1 MVSKDISFVIPV
13 FNRPNE
19 IDELLKSFVNLRGEK
34 DFEIVI
40 VEDGS
45 TNKCDQVIKNYE
57 DLKISYYF
65 KENSG
70 PGYSRNF
77 GMKRA
82 KGSYY
87 IILDSD
93 CILRDDYIENVM
105 KNLNNTYADCFGGV
119 DDAHASFNNFQ
130 KAISFSMTSFITT
143 GHLRGGKWSKDF
155 QPRSFNM
162 GISRIAFNDSGGFI
176 NIHPGEDPDL
186 SLRLYKKGYTIKNY
200 DDVVVFHKRRI
211 SLKSF
216 FTQVYKFGVA
226 RSILNSM
233 HKDSKKIIYWFP
245 FFFSTLFF
253 ISILSIFLYS
263 NMLVYLFFVYFALI
277 LISCTIKNNL
287 ITAILAIITTLTQFF
302 AYALGFLKGNAK
314 IFLRKGD
321 DLESVF
327 PKMFFKVN

>member
-1 MVSKDISFVIPV
+1 MHSKDISFVIPV

-19 IDELLKSFVNLRGEK
+19 IDEHLKSFANLRGHK
-34 DFEIVI
+34 DFDIVI

-45 TNKCDQVIKNYE
+45 TNKCEQLVKNYKY
-57 DLKISYYF
+57 LNVSYYF

-70 PGYSRNF
+70 PGDSRNF

-93 CILRDDYIENVM
+93 CILREDYIENVIY
-105 KNLNNTYADCFGGV
+105 KLNNNYADCFGGV
-119 DDAHASFNNFQ
+119 DDAHDSFSNFQ
-130 KAISFSMTSFITT
+130 KAVSFSMTSFITT

-162 GISRIAFNDSGGFI
+162 GISKSAFDDSGGFI

-186 SLRLYKKGYTIKNY
+186 SLRLYKKGYVIKNY
-200 DDVVVFHKRRI
+200 EDVVVFHKRRI

-226 RSILNSM
+226 RSILNTI

-245 FFFSTLFF
+245 FFFTLLFL
-253 ISILSIFLYS
+253 ISIFSVFLYS
-263 NMLVYLFFVYFALI
+263 NILLFLFFVYFALV

-287 ITAILAIITTLTQFF
+287 IAAILAIITTLTQFF
-302 AYALGFLKGNAK
+302 AYSLGFLKGNVK
-314 IFLRKGD
+314 ILLRRGD
-321 DLESVF
+321 NLESVF

>member
-1 MVSKDISFVIPV
+1 MHSKDISFVIPV

-19 IDELLKSFVNLRGEK
+19 IDELLKSFANLCGDK

-45 TNKCDQVIKNYE
+45 TNKCEQLVKNYK
-57 DLKISYYF
+57 DLNVSYYF

-70 PGYSRNF
+70 PGDSRNF

-93 CILRDDYIENVM
+93 CILREDYIENVIY
-105 KNLNNTYADCFGGV
+105 KLNNNYADCFGGV
-119 DDAHASFNNFQ
+119 DDAHDSFSNFQ
-130 KAISFSMTSFITT
+130 KAVSFSMTSFITT

-162 GISRIAFNDSGGFI
+162 GISKSAFDDSGGFI

-186 SLRLYKKGYTIKNY
+186 SLRLYKKGYVIKNY
-200 DDVVVFHKRRI
+200 EDVVVFHKRRI

-226 RSILNSM
+226 RSILNTI

-245 FFFSTLFF
+245 FFFTLLFL
-253 ISILSIFLYS
+253 ISIFSLFLYS
-263 NMLVYLFFVYFALI
+263 NILVYLFFIYFALI

-287 ITAILAIITTLTQFF
+287 IAAILAIITTLTQFF
-302 AYALGFLKGNAK
+302 AYSLGFLKGNAK
-314 IFLRKGD
+314 ILLRRGD

>member
-19 IDELLKSFVNLRGEK
+19 IHELLKSFVSLSGEK
-34 DFEIVI
+34 DFEIVV

-57 DLKISYYF
+57 DLKISYYL
-65 KENSG
+65 KKNSG
-70 PGYSRNF
+70 PGDSRNF

-93 CILRDDYIENVM
+93 CILREDYFNNVM
-105 KNLNNTYADCFGGV
+105 KNLNNNYADCFGGI
-119 DDAHASFNNFQ
+119 DDAHDSFSNFQ

-162 GISRIAFNDSGGFI
+162 GISKIAFKDSRGFI

-200 DDVVVFHKRRI
+200 EDVVVFHKRRI

-216 FTQVYKFGVA
+216 FTQVYKFGLA
-226 RSILNSM
+226 RSILNFI

-245 FFFSTLFF
+245 FFFSLLFL
-253 ISILSIFLYS
+253 ISIFCLFLYS

-277 LISCTIKNNL
+277 LITCTIKNNP
-287 ITAILAIITTLTQFF
+287 IAAILAIITTLTQFF
-302 AYALGFLKGNAK
+302 AYTLGFLKGNAK

>member
-19 IDELLKSFVNLRGEK
+19 IDELLRSFASLNGEK

-45 TNKCDQVIKNYE
+45 TNKCDQIIKNYNN
-57 DLKISYYF
+57 LNISYYF
-65 KENSG
+65 KKNSG
-70 PGYSRNF
+70 PGDSRNF
-77 GMKRA
+77 GMKKA

-93 CILRDDYIENVM
+93 CILSDDYFENVM
-105 KNLNNTYADCFGGV
+105 INLNNNYADCFGGI
-119 DDAHASFNNFQ
+119 DDAHISFSNFQ

-162 GISRIAFNDSGGFI
+162 GISKIAFEDSRGFI

-186 SLRLYKKGYTIKNY
+186 SLRLYKKGYLIKNY

-216 FTQVYKFGVA
+216 FIQVYKFGVA

-245 FFFSTLFF
+245 FFFSLLL
-253 ISILSIFLYS
+253 ILSIFSIFLFP
-263 NMLVYLFFVYFALI
+263 NKLVFLFFIYFSLI

-287 ITAILAIITTLTQFF
+287 IVAILAIVTTATQFF
-302 AYALGFLKGNAK
+302 AYALGFLKGNTK
-314 IFLRKGD
+314 IFLRKDD
-321 DLESVF
+321 DLESLF

>member
-1 MVSKDISFVIPV
+1 MQSKDISFIIPV
-13 FNRPNE
+13 YNRPDE
-19 IDELLKSFVNLRGEK
+19 IKELLISFDNLFGSK

-45 TNKCDQVIKNYE
+45 TNKCDQIIKNYNN
-57 DLKISYYF
+57 LNISYYF
-65 KENSG
+65 KKNSG
-70 PGYSRNF
+70 PGDSRNF
-77 GMKRA
+77 GMKKA

-93 CILRDDYIENVM
+93 CILSDDYFENVM
-105 KNLNNTYADCFGGV
+105 INLNNNYADCFGGI
-119 DDAHASFNNFQ
+119 DDAHISFSNFQ

-162 GISRIAFNDSGGFI
+162 GISKIAFEDSRGFI

-186 SLRLYKKGYTIKNY
+186 SLRLYKKGYLLKNY

-245 FFFSTLFF
+245 FFFSLLL
-253 ISILSIFLYS
+253 ILSIFSIFLFP
-263 NMLVYLFFVYFALI
+263 NKLVFLFFIYFSLI

-287 ITAILAIITTLTQFF
+287 IVAILAIVTTATQFF
-302 AYALGFLKGNAK
+302 AYALGFLKGNTK
-314 IFLRKGD
+314 IFLRKDD
-321 DLESVF
+321 DLESLF

>member
-1 MVSKDISFVIPV
+1 MHSKDISFVIPV

-19 IDELLKSFVNLRGEK
+19 IDELLKSFANLSGDK

-45 TNKCDQVIKNYE
+45 TNKCEQLVKNYK
-57 DLKISYYF
+57 DLNVSYYF

-70 PGYSRNF
+70 PGDSRNF

-93 CILRDDYIENVM
+93 CILREDYIENVIY
-105 KNLNNTYADCFGGV
+105 KLNNNFADCFGGV
-119 DDAHASFNNFQ
+119 DDAHDSFSNFQ
-130 KAISFSMTSFITT
+130 KAVSFSMTSFITT

-162 GISRIAFNDSGGFI
+162 GISKSAFYDSGGFI

-186 SLRLYKKGYTIKNY
+186 SLRLYKKGYVIKNY
-200 DDVVVFHKRRI
+200 EDVVVFHKRRI

-226 RSILNSM
+226 RSILNTI

-245 FFFSTLFF
+245 FFFTLLFL
-253 ISILSIFLYS
+253 ISIFSVFLYS
-263 NMLVYLFFVYFALI
+263 NILLFLFFVYFALV

-287 ITAILAIITTLTQFF
+287 IAAILAIITTLTQFF
-302 AYALGFLKGNAK
+302 AYSLGFLKGNVK
-314 IFLRKGD
+314 ILLRRGD

>member
-19 IDELLKSFVNLRGEK
+19 IDELLRSFASLNGEK

-45 TNKCDQVIKNYE
+45 TNKCDQIIKNYNN
-57 DLKISYYF
+57 LNISYYF
-65 KENSG
+65 KKNSG
-70 PGYSRNF
+70 PGDSRNF
-77 GMKRA
+77 GMKKA

-93 CILRDDYIENVM
+93 CILRDDYFENVM
-105 KNLNNTYADCFGGV
+105 INLNNNYADCFGGI
-119 DDAHASFNNFQ
+119 DDAHISFSNFQ

-162 GISRIAFNDSGGFI
+162 GISKIAFEDSRGFI

-186 SLRLYKKGYTIKNY
+186 SLRLYKKGYLLKNY

-245 FFFSTLFF
+245 FFFSLLL
-253 ISILSIFLYS
+253 ILSIFSIFLHS
-263 NMLVYLFFVYFALI
+263 NMLVYLFFIYFALI

-302 AYALGFLKGNAK
+302 AYALGFLKGNTK
-314 IFLRKGD
+314 IFLRKDD
-321 DLESVF
+321 DLELLF

>member
-19 IDELLKSFVNLRGEK
+19 IDELLRSFASLNGEK
-34 DFEIVI
+34 DFEIII

-45 TNKCDQVIKNYE
+45 TNKCDQIIKNYNN
-57 DLKISYYF
+57 LNISYYF
-65 KENSG
+65 KKNSG
-70 PGYSRNF
+70 PGDSRNF
-77 GMKRA
+77 GMKKA

-93 CILRDDYIENVM
+93 CILSDDYFENVM
-105 KNLNNTYADCFGGV
+105 INLNNNYADCFGGI
-119 DDAHASFNNFQ
+119 DDAHISFSNFQ

-162 GISRIAFNDSGGFI
+162 GISKIAFEDSRGFI

-186 SLRLYKKGYTIKNY
+186 SLRLYKKGYLIKNY

-245 FFFSTLFF
+245 FFFSLLL
-253 ISILSIFLYS
+253 ILSIFSIFLFP
-263 NMLVYLFFVYFALI
+263 NKLVFLFFIYFSLI

-287 ITAILAIITTLTQFF
+287 IVAILAIVTTATQFF
-302 AYALGFLKGNAK
+302 AYALGFLKGNTK
-314 IFLRKGD
+314 IFLRKDD
-321 DLESVF
+321 DLESLF

>member
-19 IDELLKSFVNLRGEK
+19 IDELLRSFASLNGEK

-45 TNKCDQVIKNYE
+45 TNKCDQIIKNYNN
-57 DLKISYYF
+57 LNISYYF
-65 KENSG
+65 KKNSG
-70 PGYSRNF
+70 PGDSRNF
-77 GMKRA
+77 GMKKA

-93 CILRDDYIENVM
+93 CILRDDYFENVM
-105 KNLNNTYADCFGGV
+105 INLNNNYADCFGGI
-119 DDAHASFNNFQ
+119 DDAHISFSNFQ

-162 GISRIAFNDSGGFI
+162 GISKIAFEDSRGFI

-186 SLRLYKKGYTIKNY
+186 SLRLYKKGYLIKNY

-245 FFFSTLFF
+245 FFFSLLL
-253 ISILSIFLYS
+253 ILSIFSIFLFP
-263 NMLVYLFFVYFALI
+263 NKLVLLFFIYFSLI

-287 ITAILAIITTLTQFF
+287 IVAILAIVTTATQFF
-302 AYALGFLKGNAK
+302 AYALGFLKGNTK
-314 IFLRKGD
+314 IFLRKDD
-321 DLESVF
+321 DLESLF

>member
-19 IDELLKSFVNLRGEK
+19 IDELLRSFASLNGEK

-45 TNKCDQVIKNYE
+45 TNKCDQIIKNYNN
-57 DLKISYYF
+57 LNISYYF
-65 KENSG
+65 KKNSG
-70 PGYSRNF
+70 PGDSRNF
-77 GMKRA
+77 GMKKA

-93 CILRDDYIENVM
+93 CILSDDYFENVM
-105 KNLNNTYADCFGGV
+105 INLNNNYADCFGGI
-119 DDAHASFNNFQ
+119 DDAHISFSNFQ

-162 GISRIAFNDSGGFI
+162 GISKIAFEDSRGFI

-186 SLRLYKKGYTIKNY
+186 SLRLYKKGYLIKNY

-245 FFFSTLFF
+245 FFFSLLL
-253 ISILSIFLYS
+253 ILSIFSIFLFP
-263 NMLVYLFFVYFALI
+263 NKLVFLFFVYFSLI

-287 ITAILAIITTLTQFF
+287 IVAILAIVTTATQFF
-302 AYALGFLKGNAK
+302 AYALGFLKGNTK
-314 IFLRKGD
+314 IFLRKDD
-321 DLESVF
+321 DLESLF

>member
-19 IDELLKSFVNLRGEK
+19 IDELLRSFASLNGEK

-45 TNKCDQVIKNYE
+45 TNKCDQIIKNYNN
-57 DLKISYYF
+57 LNISYYF
-65 KENSG
+65 KKNSG
-70 PGYSRNF
+70 PGDSRNF
-77 GMKRA
+77 GMKKA

-93 CILRDDYIENVM
+93 CILRDDYFENV
-105 KNLNNTYADCFGGV
+105 KINLNNNYADCFGGI
-119 DDAHASFNNFQ
+119 DDAHISFSNFQ

-162 GISRIAFNDSGGFI
+162 GISKIAFEDSRGFI

-186 SLRLYKKGYTIKNY
+186 SLRLYKKGYLIKNY

-245 FFFSTLFF
+245 FFFSLLL
-253 ISILSIFLYS
+253 ILSIFSIFLFP
-263 NMLVYLFFVYFALI
+263 NKLVLLFFIYFSLI

-287 ITAILAIITTLTQFF
+287 IVAILAIVTTATQFF
-302 AYALGFLKGNAK
+302 AYALGFLKGNTK
-314 IFLRKGD
+314 IFLRKDD
-321 DLESVF
+321 DLESLF

>member
-1 MVSKDISFVIPV
+1 MVSKNISFVIPV

-19 IDELLKSFVNLRGEK
+19 IDELLKSFANLNGEK

-45 TNKCDQVIKNYE
+45 TNKCDQVIKNYK
-57 DLKISYYF
+57 DLNVSYYF
-65 KENSG
+65 KKNSG
-70 PGYSRNF
+70 PGDSRNF
-77 GMKRA
+77 GMKKA

-93 CILRDDYIENVM
+93 CILRHDYFENVM
-105 KNLNNTYADCFGGV
+105 INLNNNYADCFGGI
-119 DDAHASFNNFQ
+119 DDAHISFSNFQ

-143 GHLRGGKWSKDF
+143 GHIRGGKWSKDF

-162 GISRIAFNDSGGFI
+162 GISKIAFEDSRGFI

-186 SLRLYKKGYTIKNY
+186 SLRLYKKGYVIKNY

-245 FFFSTLFF
+245 FFFSLLL
-253 ISILSIFLYS
+253 ILSILSIFLFP
-263 NMLVYLFFVYFALI
+263 NKLVFLFFIYFSLI

-287 ITAILAIITTLTQFF
+287 IVAILAIVTTATQFF
-302 AYALGFLKGNAK
+302 AYALGFLKGNTK
-314 IFLRKGD
+314 IFLRKDD
-321 DLESVF
+321 DLESLF

>member
-1 MVSKDISFVIPV
+1 MLSKDISFIIPV
-13 FNRPNE
+13 FNRPDE
-19 IDELLKSFVNLRGEK
+19 IDELLKSFANLSGEK

-45 TNKCDQVIKNYE
+45 TNKCDQIIKNYNN
-57 DLKISYYF
+57 LNISYYF
-65 KENSG
+65 KKNSG
-70 PGYSRNF
+70 PGDSRNF
-77 GMKRA
+77 GMKKA

-93 CILRDDYIENVM
+93 CILRDDYFENVM
-105 KNLNNTYADCFGGV
+105 INLNNNYADCFGGI
-119 DDAHASFNNFQ
+119 DDAHISFSNFQ

-162 GISRIAFNDSGGFI
+162 GISKIAFEDSRGFI

-186 SLRLYKKGYTIKNY
+186 SLRLYKKGYLIKNY

-245 FFFSTLFF
+245 FFFSLLL
-253 ISILSIFLYS
+253 ILSIFSIFLFP
-263 NMLVYLFFVYFALI
+263 NKLVLLFFIYFSLI

-287 ITAILAIITTLTQFF
+287 IVAILAIVTTATQFF
-302 AYALGFLKGNAK
+302 AYALGFLKGNTK
-314 IFLRKGD
+314 IFLRKDD
-321 DLESVF
+321 DLESLF

>member
-19 IDELLKSFVNLRGEK
+19 IDELLRSFASLNGEK

-45 TNKCDQVIKNYE
+45 TNKCDQIIKNYNN
-57 DLKISYYF
+57 LNISYYF
-65 KENSG
+65 KKNSG
-70 PGYSRNF
+70 PGDSRNF
-77 GMKRA
+77 GMKKA

-93 CILRDDYIENVM
+93 CILSDDYFENVM
-105 KNLNNTYADCFGGV
+105 INLNNNYADCFGGI
-119 DDAHASFNNFQ
+119 DDAHISFSNFQ

-162 GISRIAFNDSGGFI
+162 GISKIAFEDSRGFI

-186 SLRLYKKGYTIKNY
+186 SLRLYKKGYLIKNY

-245 FFFSTLFF
+245 FFFSLLL
-253 ISILSIFLYS
+253 ILSIFSIFLFP
-263 NMLVYLFFVYFALI
+263 NKLVFLFFIYFSLI

-287 ITAILAIITTLTQFF
+287 IVAILAIVTTATQFF
-302 AYALGFLKGNAK
+302 AYALGFLKGNTK
-314 IFLRKGD
+314 IFLRKDD
-321 DLESVF
+321 DLESLF

>member
-19 IDELLKSFVNLRGEK
+19 IDELLRSFASLNGEK

-45 TNKCDQVIKNYE
+45 TNKCDQIIKNYNN
-57 DLKISYYF
+57 LNISYYF
-65 KENSG
+65 KKNSG
-70 PGYSRNF
+70 PGDSRNF
-77 GMKRA
+77 GMKKA

-93 CILRDDYIENVM
+93 CILRDDYFENVM
-105 KNLNNTYADCFGGV
+105 INLNNNYADCFGGI
-119 DDAHASFNNFQ
+119 DDAHISFSNFQ

-162 GISRIAFNDSGGFI
+162 GISKIAFEDSRGFI

-186 SLRLYKKGYTIKNY
+186 SLRLYKKGYLIKNY

-245 FFFSTLFF
+245 FFFSLLL
-253 ISILSIFLYS
+253 ILSIFSIFLFP
-263 NMLVYLFFVYFALI
+263 NKLVLLFLIYFSLI

-287 ITAILAIITTLTQFF
+287 IVAILAIVTTATQFF
-302 AYALGFLKGNAK
+302 AYALGFLKGNTK
-314 IFLRKGD
+314 IFLRKDD
-321 DLESVF
+321 DLESLF

>member
-1 MVSKDISFVIPV
+1 MLSKDISFVIPV

-19 IDELLKSFVNLRGEK
+19 VDELLKSFTNLNGEK

-40 VEDGS
+40 IEDGS
-45 TNKCDQVIKNYE
+45 TNKCDQIIKNYD

-70 PGYSRNF
+70 PGDSRNF

-82 KGSYY
+82 RGSYF

-93 CILRDDYIENVM
+93 CLLRNDYFENVM
-105 KNLNNTYADCFGGV
+105 KNLNNNYADCFGGV
-119 DDAHASFNNFQ
+119 DDAHSSFSNFQ
-130 KAISFSMTSFITT
+130 KAVSFSMTSFITT

-162 GISRIAFNDSGGFI
+162 GISKIAFNDSRGFI

-186 SLRLYKKGYTIKNY
+186 SLRLYKKGYAIKNY

-211 SLKSF
+211 SLLSF
-216 FTQVYKFGVA
+216 FTQIYKFGVA
-226 RSILNSM
+226 RSILNSI

-245 FFFSTLFF
+245 FFFSLLF
-253 ISILSIFLYS
+253 LMSIFSVFFYM
-263 NMLVYLFFVYFALI
+263 NMLVYIYILYFALI
-277 LISCTIKNNL
+277 LIACTIKNN
-287 ITAILAIITTLTQFF
+287 IIVAILSIITTVIQFF
-302 AYALGFLKGNAK
+302 AYALGFLKGNTK
-314 IFLRKGD
+314 IFLRNGD
-321 DLESVF
+321 DLESLF
-327 PKMFFKVN
+327 PKMFFKIN

>member
-19 IDELLKSFVNLRGEK
+19 IDELLKSFANLNDEK

-45 TNKCDQVIKNYE
+45 TNKCEQIIKNYK
-57 DLKISYYF
+57 DLNVSYYF

-70 PGYSRNF
+70 PGDSRNF

-93 CILRDDYIENVM
+93 CILRDDYFENVM
-105 KNLNNTYADCFGGV
+105 KNLNNNYADCFGGV
-119 DDAHASFNNFQ
+119 DDAHDSFSNFQ
-130 KAISFSMTSFITT
+130 KAVSFSMTSFITT

-162 GISRIAFNDSGGFI
+162 GISKIAFEDSRGFI

-186 SLRLYKKGYTIKNY
+186 SLRLYKKGYVIKNY
-200 DDVVVFHKRRI
+200 KDVVVFHKRRI

-226 RSILNSM
+226 RSILNMM
-233 HKDSKKIIYWFP
+233 HKDSKRIIYWFP
-245 FFFSTLFF
+245 FLFSSLFL
-253 ISILSIFLYS
+253 ISIFSIFLHS
-263 NMLVYLFFVYFALI
+263 NMLVYLFFIYFALI

-287 ITAILAIITTLTQFF
+287 IAAILAIITTLTQFF

>member
-1 MVSKDISFVIPV
+1 MLSKDISFIIPV
-13 FNRPNE
+13 FNRPDE
-19 IDELLKSFVNLRGEK
+19 IDELLKSFANLSGEK

-45 TNKCDQVIKNYE
+45 TNKCDQIIKNYE

-65 KENSG
+65 KVNSG
-70 PGYSRNF
+70 PGDSRNF
-77 GMKRA
+77 GMKKA

-93 CILRDDYIENVM
+93 CILRDDYFENVM
-105 KNLNNTYADCFGGV
+105 KNLNNNYADCFGGV
-119 DDAHASFNNFQ
+119 DDAHDSFSNFQ

-143 GHLRGGKWSKDF
+143 GHLRGGNWSNDF

-162 GISRIAFNDSGGFI
+162 GISKIAFEDSKGFI

-186 SLRLYKKGYTIKNY
+186 SLKLYKKGYIIKNY
-200 DDVVVFHKRRI
+200 VDVVVFHKRRI
-211 SLKSF
+211 TLKSF
-216 FTQVYKFGVA
+216 FTQVYKFGIA
-226 RSILNSM
+226 RSILNTI

-245 FFFSTLFF
+245 FFFSLLFL
-253 ISILSIFLYS
+253 ISIFSIFWYS
-263 NMLVYLFFVYFALI
+263 NILLYPFFVYFALI
-277 LISCTIKNNL
+277 LISCTIKSNP
-287 ITAILAIITTLTQFF
+287 IAASLAIITTLTQFF

-314 IFLRKGD
+314 IFLKKGD

-327 PKMFFKVN
+327 PNMFFKVN

>member
-1 MVSKDISFVIPV
+1 MLSKDISFIIPV
-13 FNRPNE
+13 FNRPDE
-19 IDELLKSFVNLRGEK
+19 IDELLKSFANLSGEK

-45 TNKCDQVIKNYE
+45 TNKCDQIIKNYNN
-57 DLKISYYF
+57 LNISYYF
-65 KENSG
+65 KKNSG
-70 PGYSRNF
+70 PGDSRNF
-77 GMKRA
+77 GMKKA

-93 CILRDDYIENVM
+93 CILRDDYFENVM
-105 KNLNNTYADCFGGV
+105 INLNNNYADCFGGI
-119 DDAHASFNNFQ
+119 DDAHISFSNFQ

-162 GISRIAFNDSGGFI
+162 GISKIAFEDSRGFI

-186 SLRLYKKGYTIKNY
+186 SLRLYKKGYLIKNY

-245 FFFSTLFF
+245 FFFSLLL
-253 ISILSIFLYS
+253 ILSIFSIFLFP
-263 NMLVYLFFVYFALI
+263 NKLVFLFFIYFSLI

-287 ITAILAIITTLTQFF
+287 IVAILAIVTTATQFF
-302 AYALGFLKGNAK
+302 AYALGFLKGNTK
-314 IFLRKGD
+314 IFLRKDD
-321 DLESVF
+321 DLESLF

>member
-1 MVSKDISFVIPV
+1 MVSKDISFIIPV
-13 FNRPNE
+13 FNRPYE
-19 IDELLKSFVNLRGEK
+19 IDELLKSFANLIGEK

-45 TNKCDQVIKNYE
+45 TNKCDQIIKNYNN
-57 DLKISYYF
+57 LNISYYF
-65 KENSG
+65 KKNSG
-70 PGYSRNF
+70 PGDSRNF
-77 GMKRA
+77 GMKKA

-93 CILRDDYIENVM
+93 CILRDDYFENVM
-105 KNLNNTYADCFGGV
+105 INLNNNYADCFGGI
-119 DDAHASFNNFQ
+119 DDAHISFSNFQ

-162 GISRIAFNDSGGFI
+162 GISKIAFEDSRGFI

-186 SLRLYKKGYTIKNY
+186 SLRLYKKGYLIKNY

-245 FFFSTLFF
+245 FFFSLLL
-253 ISILSIFLYS
+253 ILSIFSIFLFP
-263 NMLVYLFFVYFALI
+263 NKLVFLFFIYFSLI

-287 ITAILAIITTLTQFF
+287 IVAILAIVTTATQFF
-302 AYALGFLKGNAK
+302 AYALGFLKGNTK
-314 IFLRKGD
+314 IFLRKDD
-321 DLESVF
+321 DLESLF